1 MNPFL
6 GSQTKRPT
14 SSIANKKNLGYHRLE
29 LWETESM
36 STSKGFLQNLLALV
50 AVVMAIVMPVQ
61 PALAAVTVGQT
72 ASADARVDGIRV
84 PSGTTLISPAVVET
98 GDKAAVLHLS
108 NGEVVAVAPYSTAVL
123 ASVDSGIQLAVE
135 RGNVAYT
142 NNDGALETI
151 STTETILVA
160 QQGQIQEGE
169 RISSEDDDVEESEE
183 RLCELQDWT
192 ADQWRDC
199 RFDDPDKKD
208 QDGDDRDDEAC
219 DWELLEVP
227 MSQVPQY
234 LEKTAV
240 LACKDRNDLDF
251 DCNCKK
257 AALIVWWIPVA
268 AVAGGAAIYELVE
281 GDDEKAASPTTP

>member
-1 MNPFL
+1 MD
-6 GSQTKRPT
+6 RPT
-14 SSIANKKNLGYHRLE
+14 GSIANNKNLGYHQSDW
-29 LWETESM
+29 WETESM
-36 STSKGFLQNLLALV
+36 STSEGFVHSLISSIAASLAL
-50 AVVMAIVMPVQ
+50 ILCVQ
-61 PALAAVTVGQT
+61 PILATVTVGQT
-72 ASADARVDGIRV
+72 ASPDARVDGITV

-108 NGEVVAVAPYSTAVL
+108 NGEVVAVAPHSTAVL
-123 ASVDSGIQLAVE
+123 ASQDSGIQLAVE

-142 NNDGALETI
+142 NNDGALETL

-160 QQGQIQEGE
+160 QQGQIQTGQ
-169 RISSEDDDVEESEE
+169 RISSIDDETKETEE

-199 RFDDPDKKD
+199 RFDNPDKKEKDRKD
-208 QDGDDRDDEAC
+208 QDGDDRDDDEC
-219 DWELLEVP
+219 DWEVLEVP

-251 DCNCKK
+251 DCDCKK
-257 AALIVWWIPVA
+257 AAFIIWWIPVA
-268 AVAGGAAIYELVE
+268 AVAGGAAIYGLVE
-281 GDDEKAASPTTP
+281 ADDEKAASPTTP

>member
-1 MNPFL
+1 
-6 GSQTKRPT
+6 
-14 SSIANKKNLGYHRLE
+14 
-29 LWETESM
+29 M
-36 STSKGFLQNLLALV
+36 STSREFLQRLIAPI
-50 AVVMAIVMPVQ
+50 AVVMAIVTPVQ
-61 PALAAVTVGQT
+61 PILATVTVGQT

-108 NGEVVAVAPYSTAVL
+108 NGEVVAVAPNSTAVL
-123 ASVDSGIQLAVE
+123 ASEDSGIRLAVE

-142 NNDGALETI
+142 NNAGALETL

-160 QQGQIQEGE
+160 QQGQIQPGE
-169 RISSEDDDVEESEE
+169 RISPEENDEEEAEE

-192 ADQWRDC
+192 ADLWRDC
-199 RFDDPDKKD
+199 RFDDPDDEAQDRKD
-208 QDGDDRDDEAC
+208 PEGDDRDDDEC

-251 DCNCKK
+251 DCNCK
-257 AALIVWWIPVA
+257 AVPIIVWWIPVA
-268 AVAGGAAIYELVE
+268 AVAGGAVIYGLVE
-281 GDDEKAASPTTP
+281 GDDEKVASPTTP

>member
-1 MNPFL
+1 M
-6 GSQTKRPT
+6 
-14 SSIANKKNLGYHRLE
+14 E
-29 LWETESM
+29 WWETEMM
-36 STSKGFLQNLLALV
+36 STSRGFFQSLIAAI
-50 AVVMAIVMPVQ
+50 AVVMAIVLPVQ
-61 PALAAVTVGQT
+61 PILATVAVGQT
-72 ASADARVDGIRV
+72 ASADARIDGIRV

-108 NGEVVAVAPYSTAVL
+108 NGEVVAVAPHSTAVL
-123 ASVDSGIQLAVE
+123 ASADSGIRLAVE

-142 NNDGALETI
+142 NSDGALETI

-160 QQGQIQEGE
+160 QQGQIQVGE
-169 RISSEDDDVEESEE
+169 RISSEDDDAEEAEE

-268 AVAGGAAIYELVE
+268 AVAGGAAIYGLVE

>member
-1 MNPFL
+1 
-6 GSQTKRPT
+6 
-14 SSIANKKNLGYHRLE
+14 
-29 LWETESM
+29 M

-108 NGEVVAVAPYSTAVL
+108 NGEVVAVAPHSTAVL
-123 ASVDSGIQLAVE
+123 ASQDRGIQLAVE

-142 NNDGALETI
+142 NNDGALETL

-160 QQGQIQEGE
+160 QQGQIQAGP
-169 RISSEDDDVEESEE
+169 RISSTDDETNETEE

-199 RFDDPDKKD
+199 RFDNPDKKD
-208 QDGDDRDDEAC
+208 QDRKDQDDDDRDDDEC
-219 DWELLEVP
+219 DWEVLEVP

-251 DCNCKK
+251 DCDCKK
-257 AALIVWWIPVA
+257 AAFIIWWIPVA
-268 AVAGGAAIYELVE
+268 AVAGGAAIYGLVE
-281 GDDEKAASPTTP
+281 ADDEKAASPTTP